1 MRVAIIGGGI
11 IGCLTACFLKQ
22 RGAEPVIVER
32 GRMGQEASWAGAGI
46 LCPIQPWEY
55 PDDFSHLVGRSL
67 AMYPNLNQILLD
79 ETGMSMEWLVSGMLI
94 PEFAGDA
101 VNHRQAALSWSQRFD
116 WRVRE
121 LDAAEA
127 MQEEPALNQDILQ
140 GGVLWPDVAQL
151 RNPRLLHAVH
161 MWMQKLGI
169 HYHEGLEVDAV
180 LQRGGQVSGI
190 HCRNGFELEADA
202 VLLAGG
208 SWSGE
213 LAASIGFELPVQPV
227 KGQIVLVK
235 SEPGHLRHII
245 KHDDAYFVPRA
256 DGRILVGASMEFV
269 GFERGTTEETL
280 QQLMA
285 ALQRMVP
292 GIADAPVEHAWMGFR
307 PGSPDGLP
315 FIGPVPQLPGLWVA
329 SGHYRNGVALAPITA
344 KVLSQ
349 WLVQG
354 EPGFDMSA
362 FAVNR
367 KVKPSAKLGFPAG

>member
-1 MRVAIIGGGI
+1 
-11 IGCLTACFLKQ
+11 
-22 RGAEPVIVER
+22 
-32 GRMGQEASWAGAGI
+32 
-46 LCPIQPWEY
+46 
-55 PDDFSHLVGRSL
+55 
-67 AMYPNLNQILLD
+67 
-79 ETGMSMEWLVSGMLI
+79 
-94 PEFAGDA
+94 
-101 VNHRQAALSWSQRFD
+101 
-116 WRVRE
+116 
-121 LDAAEA
+121 
-127 MQEEPALNQDILQ
+127 
-140 GGVLWPDVAQL
+140 
-151 RNPRLLHAVH
+151 
-161 MWMQKLGI
+161 MQKLGI
-169 HYHEGLEVDAV
+169 HYHEGLDVDAV
-180 LQRGGQVSGI
+180 LQRAGKVSGI

-344 KVLSQ
+344 EVLSQ

-354 EPGFDMSA
+354 EPDFDMSA
-362 FAVNR
+362 FAVDR
-367 KVKPSAKLGFPAG
+367 KVKSSAKLGFPAT